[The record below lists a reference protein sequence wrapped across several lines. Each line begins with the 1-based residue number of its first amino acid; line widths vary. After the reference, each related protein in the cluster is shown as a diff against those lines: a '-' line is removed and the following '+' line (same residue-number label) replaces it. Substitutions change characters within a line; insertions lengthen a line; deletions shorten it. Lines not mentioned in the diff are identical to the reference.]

1 MAAKPTGSSAGCT
14 QLKKDLKE
22 KHLGSFY
29 ILSGQED
36 YLRRYYLA
44 EMKKQL
50 LDELTESFNFHRL
63 NNETFSLEA
72 LADALQALPMM
83 AERTMVLLE
92 DVNLFDCGDTD
103 TLTALLNDLSP
114 ECCLVVHL
122 EEFKPDKRKKKL
134 WEAIEK
140 HAVLAD
146 FAYQSETDL
155 KPWIARHFR
164 SAGKQI
170 APELCSYL
178 LQQCGLSMT
187 RLHGE
192 ILKICAYSGAEV
204 IVRADIDAVV
214 EPTLEAVVFQITDAL
229 GQRDFDRALERL
241 HVLLK
246 LQTEPIP
253 IVAAIGAQARRLYA
267 AKLLQNAGKSAEAL
281 ASLCGIAP
289 YAATK
294 TMQQAR
300 RLSERFCRRAVEL
313 CCQTDYRL
321 KTSYD
326 DPERLP
332 ELLILS
338 LAEEAGHD

>member
-50 LDELTESFNFHRL
+50 LDGLTESFNFHRL
-63 NNETFSLEA
+63 NNEIFSLEA

-140 HAVLAD
+140 HAVQLP
-146 FAYQSETDL
+146 FAAVRPFHDAA
-155 KPWIARHFR
+155 AR
-164 SAGKQI
+164 
-170 APELCSYL
+170 
-178 LQQCGLSMT
+178 
-187 RLHGE
+187 
-192 ILKICAYSGAEV
+192 
-204 IVRADIDAVV
+204 
-214 EPTLEAVVFQITDAL
+214 
-229 GQRDFDRALERL
+229 
-241 HVLLK
+241 
-246 LQTEPIP
+246 
-253 IVAAIGAQARRLYA
+253 
-267 AKLLQNAGKSAEAL
+267 
-281 ASLCGIAP
+281 
-289 YAATK
+289 
-294 TMQQAR
+294 
-300 RLSERFCRRAVEL
+300 
-313 CCQTDYRL
+313 
-321 KTSYD
+321 
-326 DPERLP
+326 
-332 ELLILS
+332 
-338 LAEEAGHD
+338 